1 MHARKEIGAYCERD
15 LTRIVFRQLELPP
28 RTQIGL
34 LINKIGVCGT
44 YIANTLL
51 LNYIYYCLVGIIII
65 IMKEVYI
72 EDEVRSTYHEESLA
86 GNHEVR
92 REK

>member
-51 LNYIYYCLVGIIII
+51 LNYTIVLLVLYYEAIGSV
-65 IMKEVYI
+65 

-86 GNHEVR
+86 GNYEVR